1 MIVDLTQ
8 NPFCK
13 VICLKVQRVAHLLQL
28 QTELRQDPPLAIV
41 TRLSVCSLD
50 RHPSVLCI
58 VTRLLA
64 RMGWWESLLVAV
76 LSVATFLLPSL
87 LCGPQYSGNLDI
99 NIDQGMI
106 DVNRNTPSMSQHIY
120 P

>member
-1 MIVDLTQ
+1 MKIVDLTQ

-13 VICLKVQRVAHLLQL
+13 VICLKVQRVAHLIQL
-28 QTELRQDPPLAIV
+28 QPELRQDPLFALRKTPVCPSVI
-41 TRLSVCSLD
+41 SIDPVCSLH
-50 RHPSVLCI
+50 RHPSG
-58 VTRLLA
+58 A

-76 LSVATFLLPSL
+76 LSCATFLLPSL

-106 DVNRNTPSMSQHIY
+106 DVNHK
-120 P
+120 